1 MAHRVLVVEDSAVI
15 QRLITVCLR
24 PAGFE
29 VDTRDDG
36 PAGLEAALS
45 DPPDLLILDVGLP
58 KMDGWQ
64 VLERIRSDAR
74 TENLRVLVL
83 TAHAQEET
91 RQRAD
96 QGGADAF
103 ITKPFRPDDLRRVA
117 TQLLDATPRSLGIL

>member
-1 MAHRVLVVEDSAVI
+1 MHRVLVVEDSAVI
-15 QRLITVCLR
+15 QRLISVCLR

-29 VDTRDDG
+29 VETRDDG
-36 PAGLEAALS
+36 PSGLEAALA

-64 VLERIRSDAR
+64 VLEEIRSDPR
-74 TENLRVLVL
+74 TESLKVLVL

-117 TQLLDATPRSLGIL
+117 GQLMQGSNHALGIL

>member
-1 MAHRVLVVEDSAVI
+1 MHRVLVVEDSAVI
-15 QRLITVCLR
+15 QRLISVCLR

-29 VDTRDDG
+29 VETRDDG
-36 PAGLEAALS
+36 PSGLEAALA

-64 VLERIRSDAR
+64 VLEQIRSDAR
-74 TENLRVLVL
+74 TESLKVLVL

-117 TQLLDATPRSLGIL
+117 GQLMQGSNHALGIL